1 VFSEQWSLADESP
14 RGFFDSHLLASGQAG
29 FAPGRYDIPMLSKL
43 REPFNGLSHLGGAI
57 AALFGQ
63 LVLLFFA
70 WGGMAKVVSV
80 VIYGLSLMALFSAS
94 AAYHLVK
101 VKPATLQILRKLD
114 HSAIFL
120 LIAGTYTPFCLI
132 AFTGF
137 FRWGLLALIWAIAL
151 AGILVKVFYLG
162 APRWLNAVMY
172 VLMGWLCVLAA
183 PQMPSVLPV
192 GALLWL
198 IVGGVTYTLGAVV
211 YATKL
216 FNFVPGKFGF
226 HEVWHIFVLL
236 GALAHFVAVM
246 ALLAAPGRV

>member
-1 VFSEQWSLADESP
+1 
-14 RGFFDSHLLASGQAG
+14 
-29 FAPGRYDIPMLSKL
+29 MLSKL

-57 AALFGQ
+57 AAFFGQ
-63 LVLLFFA
+63 IALLILA
-70 WGGMAKVVSV
+70 WGGTAKVVAV
-80 VIYGLSLMALFSAS
+80 VIYGLGLISLFSAS
-94 AAYHLVK
+94 AAYHLAQ

-137 FRWGLLALIWAIAL
+137 FRWGLLTLIWVIAL
-151 AGILVKVFYLG
+151 SGILVKVFWLG
-162 APRWLNAVMY
+162 APRRLNAMMY

-183 PQMPSVLPV
+183 PQMPSVLPA
-192 GALLWL
+192 GAMLWL
-198 IVGGVTYTLGAVV
+198 IVGGVIYTLGAVV

-236 GALAHFVAVM
+236 GALAHFVSVTLLLISPAV
-246 ALLAAPGRV
+246 A